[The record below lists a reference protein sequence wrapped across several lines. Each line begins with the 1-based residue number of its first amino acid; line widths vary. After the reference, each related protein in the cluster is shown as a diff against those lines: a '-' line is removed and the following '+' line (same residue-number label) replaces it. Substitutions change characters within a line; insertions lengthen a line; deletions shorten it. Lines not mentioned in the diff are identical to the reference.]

1 MALFVSRENQEM
13 LWNVISN
20 NTYIQQYFTNNDT
33 EQKQNWFRK
42 IVKQF
47 YEKYE
52 NRSITVAE
60 LHHINK
66 ETINY
71 MINNIREQQTFR
83 TPTYQN
89 PGPSYLQTNNIY
101 TPPVEVDTRRTDSNQ
116 QFDMRQKEYQ
126 SMLDKKAPAEIDF
139 RENTQQDQA
148 IGNMDELVQ
157 QHMNERKQE
166 LEHYKVSNSPQP
178 PTNSLNPILKI
189 DNSSNNIQI
198 EVEQVDVHS
207 KKSVSWKDENSN
219 FENKDN
225 LMVKFDASFNIIHDN
240 FKEIT
245 KFHTEFSD
253 KQTITEQS
261 LKLATMKLSSITEE
275 HENLTKQLTD
285 IKGVIENL
293 QTNIVNKDAKIAALE
308 ESLKIIQRN
317 MIPVKMIDNPSQT
330 IEENK

>member
-1 MALFVSRENQEM
+1 
-13 LWNVISN
+13 
-20 NTYIQQYFTNNDT
+20 
-33 EQKQNWFRK
+33 
-42 IVKQF
+42 
-47 YEKYE
+47 
-52 NRSITVAE
+52 
-60 LHHINK
+60 
-66 ETINY
+66 
-71 MINNIREQQTFR
+71 
-83 TPTYQN
+83 
-89 PGPSYLQTNNIY
+89 
-101 TPPVEVDTRRTDSNQ
+101 
-116 QFDMRQKEYQ
+116 
-126 SMLDKKAPAEIDF
+126 
-139 RENTQQDQA
+139 
-148 IGNMDELVQ
+148 
-157 QHMNERKQE
+157 MNERKQE

-240 FKEIT
+240 FKEMT

-285 IKGVIENL
+285 IKGIIENL
-293 QTNIVNKDAKIAALE
+293 QTNIVNKDAKIAEL
-308 ESLKIIQRN
+308 
-317 MIPVKMIDNPSQT
+317 
-330 IEENK
+330 